1 MNNQSNVNVDGL
13 KNDTSSIESSI
24 HFNKNVKNFI
34 ILSSV
39 GLFLLLTANKMM
51 KDSMLIYCFY
61 LSLFYIYSVG
71 VCFST
76 MKQLWQSSKLIG
88 SDIKVLVAKISSI
101 VLLALS
107 SLISV
112 CVFLFFIVSFKA
124 I

>member
-107 SLISV
+107 SLISL
-112 CVFLFFIVSFKA
+112 CVFLFFIV
-124 I
+124 